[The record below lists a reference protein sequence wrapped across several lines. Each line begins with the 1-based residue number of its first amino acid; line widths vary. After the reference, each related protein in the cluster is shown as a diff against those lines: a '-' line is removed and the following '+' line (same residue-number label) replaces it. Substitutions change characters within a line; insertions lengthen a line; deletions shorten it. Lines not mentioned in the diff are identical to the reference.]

1 MNEKSFQVLELQK
14 VKDQVA
20 MLAITNEG
28 KKRIQNIKPVSNSK
42 QIESWLA
49 EISEAKEI
57 LKISRSVP
65 IHGLEGMKNILVN
78 LNKGRTIRPSQ
89 FNQIVSFLDHCNK
102 IKRFMED
109 KQFVAPIVSSYV
121 ESIEA
126 LPHLLEEIQRC
137 IRHGQVDDYASKALL
152 KVRKELKIEEERLK
166 DKLQH
171 IVGSKK
177 YQSYLQDAVV
187 TLRNGRYTIPIKKSI
202 IRRWQVQWLIS
213 LHQDLLCIL
222 NLKKYKLFKEKLKGS
237 SGQKS

>member
-28 KKRIQNIKPVSNSK
+28 KKEYKILNRYQIVNK
-42 QIESWLA
+42 IESWLA

-65 IHGLEGMKNILVN
+65 IHGLEGMENILVN

-109 KQFVAPIVSSYV
+109 KRFVAPIVSSYV

-171 IVGSKK
+171 IVGSKNTN
-177 YQSYLQDAVV
+177 LTCRMRLLHFGMVV
-187 TLRNGRYTIPIKKSI
+187 IRFQLKKNI

-222 NLKKYKLFKEKLKGS
+222 NLKKYKLFKEN
-237 SGQKS
+237 